1 MYLVLYS
8 RTRVCSLICLLT
20 QEVRYHIGKNVY
32 LLLYIYYFP
41 IKVKR
46 CIVNS
51 ETKRNKL
58 KKQIIKDQL
67 LRERMVNNHSRT
79 EKEKK
84 HYGKVI

>member
-1 MYLVLYS
+1 MYVLGVILANA
-8 RTRVCSLICLLT
+8 RL
-20 QEVRYHIGKNVY
+20 
-32 LLLYIYYFP
+32 P